1 MGREVRARCAFRCAG
16 HPLPADGL
24 PGRAE
29 TQQPAMRSSP
39 LCALAPSSW
48 STRTLTRSRSAPESG
63 GLEALP
69 EDGHGPA
76 LQGAVTSA
84 ELRSAE
90 LWVEEEEQ
98 VYDRPRTAANGILT
112 AGNPAADAENTVPT
126 ENREKLFSA
135 LQHSAKGE

>member
-1 MGREVRARCAFRCAG
+1 MGREVRERCAFRCAG

-98 VYDRPRTAANGILT
+98 VYDRPRTAANGI
-112 AGNPAADAENTVPT
+112 GNPAAVQGEGTLQR
-126 ENREKLFSA
+126 NREKLFSA